1 MKFEFAARLS
11 DSPFVDS
18 IWRTRSEGGGYFTSL
33 AESRWGIV
41 VTRQQDRTY
50 LTVRGPETKAMP
62 APIPE
67 DAEFFGISFKLG
79 TFMPHLPARILVD
92 GETNL
97 PHASSK
103 SFYLHG
109 GSWQFPDYEN
119 ADTFVARL
127 VREGLLMR
135 DDLVD
140 AVLQGQPQELT
151 IRSVRRRFIRATG
164 LTHGAVFQIERA
176 RRALALLEQGNS
188 ILDTVEQAGY
198 FDQPHLTRALKHF
211 VGQTPAQIARSHNIP

>member
-1 MKFEFAARLS
+1 MKFLFEGRPS
-11 DSPFVDS
+11 DSPFVEAL
-18 IWRTRSEGGGYFTSL
+18 WRTESEGGGSFISV
-33 AESRWGIV
+33 AESHWGIV
-41 VTRQQDRTY
+41 VTRQVGRTY
-50 LTVRGPETKAMP
+50 LTVRGPETGARP
-62 APIPE
+62 APVPV

-140 AVLQGQPQELT
+140 A
-151 IRSVRRRFIRATG
+151 
-164 LTHGAVFQIERA
+164 
-176 RRALALLEQGNS
+176 
-188 ILDTVEQAGY
+188 
-198 FDQPHLTRALKHF
+198 
-211 VGQTPAQIARSHNIP
+211 